1 MGFNSSGNFNW
12 GEIWKFVEHDE
23 WSLKNIWN
31 DCCHNFLRPLLSFIN
46 RPRAPPRD
54 LSRAQSRKRARK
66 IAWLSVNYEKWANI
80 RLTLKTLTS
89 SIMIN
94 ELFIKI
100 PSTIKLYNIS
110 HFHLAPIPTAFALK
124 SIKYFMCEK
133 YGNEWKTA
141 EFCNSIFILCRA
153 IAGFGG
159 GEKNVRFRICQPSQ
173 SVHVCSDGDG
183 TTWKSVMCWARQNP
197 FSMFGID
204 FSSTKLFSFTKKMNY
219 SLLHRMEIN
228 LKNAFFIAYN
238 THFFLLLFWLLFAC
252 QCGCLLKFQ
261 ICLMVFEQLSKAN
274 NSITIAC
281 VPGLFRRWHWTSI

>member
-1 MGFNSSGNFNW
+1 M
-12 GEIWKFVEHDE
+12 E
-23 WSLKNIWN
+23 LKNIWN

-54 LSRAQSRKRARK
+54 LSRARSRKRVRK

-110 HFHLAPIPTAFALK
+110 HFHLAPVPTAFALK

-133 YGNEWKTA
+133 YGNGWKTA

-153 IAGFGG
+153 IAGFSG
-159 GEKNVRFRICQPSQ
+159 GEKMFVSGFARRPSPCTYALTG
-173 SVHVCSDGDG
+173 SVPCEKVCCVEHGKIHFQCLVSIFLDK
-183 TTWKSVMCWARQNP
+183 TAFIHQKKWIILSYIEWKSIWKMP
-197 FSMFGID
+197 FSSHTIH
-204 FSSTKLFSFTKKMNY
+204 T
-219 SLLHRMEIN
+219 
-228 LKNAFFIAYN
+228 
-238 THFFLLLFWLLFAC
+238 FLLLFWLLFAC
-252 QCGCLLKFQ
+252 QCGCLLKFR
-261 ICLMVFEQLSKAN
+261 IYLMVFEQLSKAN
-274 NSITIAC
+274 NSIMIAC
-281 VPGLFRRWHWTSI
+281 VPGLFCRWHWTSI